1 MKPKK
6 KLLILLILLISI
18 SLLADWIELQKIL
31 ASDGFTDDFFGVSV
45 AIDGD
50 YAVVGA
56 DVDDDNGSN
65 SGSVYIFHREDNVW
79 SEQAKIIASDGEP
92 GDLFGKSVSIDG
104 NYIIVGANWSDD
116 NGTMS
121 GSAYIFHRIGN
132 TWSEVDKLTA
142 SNAGTMDEFGYSVSI
157 SGDYAV
163 VGAYKNEVNGIGTGS
178 AYVFKRTGDNWVE
191 QVRLNSSD
199 AEDGDLFGF
208 SVSIDGTYIVVG
220 AYDGDCAGFNPSYIF
235 HRIGNVWYEQ
245 AILLPNDRGGYCFG
259 KSVAINGAYA
269 LIGAYADNF
278 NGSRSGSAYIFY
290 RTGTTWIQ
298 QAKITPSDGSA
309 NDYFGL
315 KVSISGDYALIGAHN
330 NDDYGSNSG
339 SAYIF
344 NRVGNIWSEQQ
355 KLTASDGEGGDLFG
369 YSVCIDGEFGII
381 GAEYDDDNGEDSGSA
396 YIFQNEV
403 VSIGDDNIQ
412 YSTENLQLNNYP
424 NPFNPTTSISFSI
437 QDESNVELSIYNIK
451 GQKIKSLANDDYSKG
466 SHTINWNGD
475 DEFSNPV
482 SSGIYCYKLNVNG
495 KTKAFKKCLLLK

>member
-1 MKPKK
+1 MKYTK
-6 KLLILLILLISI
+6 ILLMLVIVFVNI
-18 SLLADWIELQKIL
+18 SLFADWIEQQKIL
-31 ASDGFTDDFFGVSV
+31 ASDGFTEDFFGNSV

-56 DVDDDNGSN
+56 PIDDDNGSA
-65 SGSVYIFHREDNVW
+65 SGSVYIFQRIDNVW
-79 SEQAKIIASDGEP
+79 TEQAKITASDGE
-92 GDLFGKSVSIDG
+92 GSDIFGNSVSIDG
-104 NYIIVGANWSDD
+104 NFIIVGANWSDD

-121 GSAYIFHRIGN
+121 GSAYIFKRIGN
-132 TWSEVDKLTA
+132 TWLEVDKLTA
-142 SNAGTMDEFGYSVSI
+142 SNAGAMDEFGYSVSI

-220 AYDGDCAGFNPSYIF
+220 AYDGDYSGFHPSYIF
-235 HRIGNVWYEQ
+235 HRIGNVWNEQ

-259 KSVAINGAYA
+259 KSVAINGDYA
-269 LIGAYADNF
+269 LIGAYTDNV
-278 NGSRSGSAYIFY
+278 NGSKSGSAYIFH

-315 KVSISGDYALIGAHN
+315 QVSISGDYALIGALN

-344 NRVGNIWSEQQ
+344 HRAGQLWSEQ
-355 KLTASDGEGGDLFG
+355 KLLASDGEGGDLFG
-369 YSVCIDGEFGII
+369 YSVCIDDEYGII
-381 GAEYDDDNGEDSGSA
+381 GAKYDDDNGEDSGSA
-396 YIFQNEV
+396 YIFQNNT

-412 YSTENLQLNNYP
+412 YSTENLQLNNFP
-424 NPFNPTTSISFSI
+424 NPFNPETTISFSLTAK
-437 QDESNVELSIYNIK
+437 DAKDAKLVIYNVK
-451 GQKIKSLANDDYSKG
+451 GQKVKHFSDLRNKTSV
-466 SHTINWNGD
+466 NWDGK
-475 DEFSNPV
+475 DE
-482 SSGIYCYKLNVNG
+482 SGKELSTGTYFIEMKADG
-495 KTKAFKKCLLLK
+495 KIFKRKMTLVK